1 MHRVFISYHHA
12 NDQWYK
18 NELVRWGVANEI
30 FEDWSV
36 DTGEISDDLTD
47 EEIREIIRDEYLRSS
62 SVTIVLVGTETQY
75 RKHVD
80 WEVYSSMHNGKKNK
94 KSGIIVI
101 LLPSVKSDYYTC
113 GFNNEK
119 SAIYPDQ
126 NSWINITERYE
137 YERRYPYM
145 PPRIIDNLLKSGV
158 NISVINWDDLTVAG
172 LKLMIENAYDNRAEQ
187 DYDMTRPMR
196 RRDHNPHY

>member
-18 NELVRWGVANEI
+18 DDLVKWATQNGI

-36 DTGEISDDLTD
+36 DTGDISDDLSD
-47 EEIREIIRDEYLRSS
+47 EEIRETVRDEYLRSS
-62 SVTIVLVGTETQY
+62 TVTILLVGTETRY

-80 WEVYSSMHNGKKNK
+80 WEIYSSMHDGKLNK

-101 LLPSVKSDYYTC
+101 LLPSAKSTAYTC
-113 GFNNEK
+113 AFDNEK
-119 SAIYPDQ
+119 AFYTEQ
-126 NSWINITERYE
+126 KTWINIDDRAE

-145 PPRIIDNLLKSGV
+145 PPRIIDNLLKPGV
-158 NISVINWDDLTVAG
+158 NISVINWDKLSADVLR
-172 LKLMIENAYDNRAEQ
+172 LMIDNAYENRANQ

-196 RRDHNPHY
+196 RRNYNL

>member
-18 NELVRWGVANEI
+18 DELVRFAKQYEI

-36 DTGEISDDLTD
+36 DTGDISDELSD
-47 EEIREIIRDEYLRSS
+47 EEIRETIRDKYLRRS
-62 SVTIVLVGTETQY
+62 SVTILLVGTETQN

-80 WEVYSSMHNGKKNK
+80 WEIYSSMYDGKINK

-101 LLPSVKSDYYTC
+101 LLPSAKSTSFTC
-113 GFNNEK
+113 AFVNEK
-119 SAIYPDQ
+119 TLYPEQ
-126 NSWINITERYE
+126 KTWISINERAE

-145 PPRIIDNLLKSGV
+145 PARIIDNLLKPGV
-158 NISVINWDDLTVAG
+158 NISVVNWEKINADG
-172 LKLMIENAYDNRAEQ
+172 LRLMIDNAYYNRANQ
-187 DYDMTRPMR
+187 DYDLTRPMR
-196 RRDHNPHY
+196 RRNTSL